1 MDTTTSNRKNIW
13 KIHESSQFFLFL
25 DFWFSLL
32 CKGTYI
38 YTTKNGKDTKSG
50 SENKPNK
57 EIMTLYFVFFL
68 SKDSKPSRVQLSK
81 EYDTI
86 HEFHQI

>member
-1 MDTTTSNRKNIW
+1 MNPVS
-13 KIHESSQFFLFL
+13 FFLFL

-68 SKDSKPSRVQLSK
+68 SKDSKPSRGQLSK